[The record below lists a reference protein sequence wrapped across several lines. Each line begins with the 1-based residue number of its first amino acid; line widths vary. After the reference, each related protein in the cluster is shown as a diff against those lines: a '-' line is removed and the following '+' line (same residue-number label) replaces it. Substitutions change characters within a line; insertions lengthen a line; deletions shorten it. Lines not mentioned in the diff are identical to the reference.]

1 MFCRFCGKDLPED
14 SLFCQYCGK
23 TLSETREY
31 AENSPAFDEAYYHA
45 LAKKTAGSKLRRAG
59 KVFCYIALA
68 IFLILNIKMA
78 PGYGE
83 TRFFTYVAG
92 AAIAIALT
100 VLYQKKIFPSESAA
114 LHRTA
119 ILFALTVVLCSVG
132 LRITYEAKFDAA
144 MSDIPQS
151 GTVHAKITFD
161 DNYFSETGYDVISD
175 PKADLYVNGEK
186 IGNNSVAEIELGKVT
201 EFKGSSRYYH
211 NVQHSGSG
219 TEYVV
224 LNASDLKSSYFLAIS
239 FSTGVFESC
248 TLDVEVRYVMN
259 FWDVVFH

>member
-23 TLSETREY
+23 TLSETGEY
-31 AENSPAFDEAYYHA
+31 AENTPAFDEAYYHA
-45 LAKKTAGSKLRRAG
+45 LAKKTAGSKLRRAS
-59 KVFCYIALA
+59 KVFFYIALA

-83 TRFFTYVAG
+83 TRYFTYVAG
-92 AAIAIALT
+92 AAVAIALT

-119 ILFALTVVLCSVG
+119 ILFALTVVLFSVG
-132 LRITYEAKFDAA
+132 LRIIYEAKFDAA

-161 DNYFSETGYDVISD
+161 DNYFSETGYGVIS
-175 PKADLYVNGEK
+175 PKTYLYVNGKK
-186 IGNNSVAEIELGKVT
+186 IGTNSVAEIELGKVSKF
-201 EFKGSSRYYH
+201 EGSSSYYH

-224 LNASDLKSSYFLAIS
+224 LNASDLKSSYSLAIS